1 LPISTESPNAS
12 VSSIVSIVKDEA
24 KALGAS
30 FEIEKHVKQNISEE
44 IQALAKLAKRKFRIK
59 LRWVRDDSLVQAGVT
74 AGTGYI
80 ETEWQVRLKS
90 SGTFAVPPEPPF
102 HWRVYATA
110 ENPAFSPGSILDES
124 LLRTLIREKLGSQQR
139 P

>member
-1 LPISTESPNAS
+1 
-12 VSSIVSIVKDEA
+12 VSSIVLIVKDEA

-30 FEIEKHVKQNISEE
+30 FEIERHVKRNISEE
-44 IQALAKLAKRKFRIK
+44 IRALAKLAKRKFRIK

-74 AGTGYI
+74 AGDGHI
-80 ETEWQVRLKS
+80 EKEWQLRLKS
-90 SGTFAVPPEPPF
+90 SGTFVVPPEPPF

-110 ENPAFSPGSILDES
+110 ENPALSPGSILDES
-124 LLRTLIREKLGSQQR
+124 LLRILIREKLVSQLR